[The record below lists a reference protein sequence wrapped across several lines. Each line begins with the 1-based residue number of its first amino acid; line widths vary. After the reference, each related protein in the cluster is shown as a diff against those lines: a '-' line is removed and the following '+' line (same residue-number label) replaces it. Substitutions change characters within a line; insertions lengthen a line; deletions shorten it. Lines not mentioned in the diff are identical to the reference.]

1 MGGSKLTNFVSAL
14 SGGKAADVSV
24 LEMDAAAQEVCE
36 EYVDTWI
43 KSRIRHNL
51 AQKRPVK
58 DDAVYVS
65 VVEFVT
71 AIGTAFFYPRLWTE
85 AGIKQQIW
93 ESMQAKQ
100 ERLEFVYRGASLLHA
115 KVFGSKANDTQN
127 VGFQTLVK
135 HLCDSLCIMSSTDSS
150 LVTQEVRE
158 VFPTY
163 NTLQQMFTENPWLTF
178 IYYIG
183 RIDMFE
189 LIEKGT
195 SS

>member
-1 MGGSKLTNFVSAL
+1 MGGSKLNNFVSSLTGA
-14 SGGKAADVSV
+14 KATDISV

-36 EYVDTWI
+36 EFVDSWI

-51 AQKRPVK
+51 AQKRAIK

-93 ESMQAKQ
+93 EPMQTQQ

-135 HLCDSLCIMSSTDSS
+135 HLCDSLCIMSSTESS

-163 NTLQQMFTENPWLTF
+163 SSLQTMFTENPWLTF
-178 IYYIG
+178 IYYVG

-189 LIEKGT
+189 LIEKG
-195 SS
+195 SK

>member
-1 MGGSKLTNFVSAL
+1 MAGNKLTNFVSTL
-14 SGGKAADVSV
+14 SGGKGADISV
-24 LEMDAAAQEVCE
+24 LDMDAAAQEVCE

-43 KSRIRHNL
+43 KSRIRHNQ
-51 AQKRPVK
+51 AQKRPLK
-58 DDAVYVS
+58 DDTVYVS

-93 ESMQAKQ
+93 ESMQSQQ

-127 VGFQTLVK
+127 AGFQMLVK
-135 HLCDSLCIMSSTDSS
+135 HLCDSLCIMSSTDSK

-189 LIEKGT
+189 LIEKG
-195 SS
+195 SN

>member
-1 MGGSKLTNFVSAL
+1 MGGSKLTNFVTAL
-14 SGGKAADVSV
+14 SGGKATDVSV

-93 ESMQAKQ
+93 ESMQAQQ

-195 SS
+195 D

>member
-1 MGGSKLTNFVSAL
+1 MGGSKLTNFVTAL
-14 SGGKAADVSV
+14 SGGKATDVSV

-93 ESMQAKQ
+93 ESMQAQQ

-195 SS
+195 GS

>member
-93 ESMQAKQ
+93 ESMQAQQ

-195 SS
+195 GS